1 MPSSERTAAYA
12 ELKLDSPGSAA
23 SISSGCPLKWRQP
36 AQDSGRTE
44 LIARA
49 DSRIR

>member
-1 MPSSERTAAYA
+1 MPSFERTAAYA

-23 SISSGCPLKWRQP
+23 SMSAGRPLKWRQS
-36 AQDSGRTE
+36 AQEAARAAF
-44 LIARA
+44 IARA

>member
-23 SISSGCPLKWRQP
+23 SMSHGRPLKWRQS
-36 AQDSGRTE
+36 AQQSGRTE

-49 DSRIR
+49 DSRNR

>member
-23 SISSGCPLKWRQP
+23 SISYGRPLK
-36 AQDSGRTE
+36 
-44 LIARA
+44 
-49 DSRIR
+49 